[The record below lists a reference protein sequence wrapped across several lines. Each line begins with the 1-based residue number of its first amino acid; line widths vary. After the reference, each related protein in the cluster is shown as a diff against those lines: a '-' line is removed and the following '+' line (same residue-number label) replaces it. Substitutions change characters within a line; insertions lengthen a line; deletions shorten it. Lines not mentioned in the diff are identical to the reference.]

1 MSDTSNPPSIRDIAE
16 IAGVSVATV
25 SRVLNKKGK
34 YSATTEKRVL
44 AVVNSCGYIS
54 NMSAKSLREARS
66 HTVGL
71 IVPNV
76 TNAFFSQLA
85 YSIETE
91 LFQRN
96 YSVFICNSGTDA
108 DKERDYFRTLIG
120 KCVDG
125 ILCISD
131 LNEIPSDILDRG
143 VPIVCIDRRPVVDR
157 VVPWVGNDDR
167 AAAFNATELLIR
179 KGCRHIL
186 FISSHHSAY
195 TRFDRDKGY
204 RQALEAHGIPADE
217 NYSMRRPGIDP
228 TPIETEVMVY
238 DFVQKGLPLDGIICK
253 ISSQLFCAM
262 LWGLRSMEVR
272 GGSVSREYRVLSK
285 ETIFTSCGTRSPARL
300 RAYRVPRAAGS
311 LEAMMPSSGRPF
323 CTKSYTITSVS
334 MGVGSMP
341 GRRML

>member
-76 TNAFFSQLA
+76 ANAFFSQLA

-108 DKERDYFRTLIG
+108 
-120 KCVDG
+120 
-125 ILCISD
+125 
-131 LNEIPSDILDRG
+131 
-143 VPIVCIDRRPVVDR
+143 
-157 VVPWVGNDDR
+157 
-167 AAAFNATELLIR
+167 
-179 KGCRHIL
+179 
-186 FISSHHSAY
+186 
-195 TRFDRDKGY
+195 TR
-204 RQALEAHGIPADE
+204 
-217 NYSMRRPGIDP
+217 S
-228 TPIETEVMVY
+228 
-238 DFVQKGLPLDGIICK
+238 GII
-253 ISSQLFCAM
+253 SA
-262 LWGLRSMEVR
+262 
-272 GGSVSREYRVLSK
+272 
-285 ETIFTSCGTRSPARL
+285 
-300 RAYRVPRAAGS
+300 
-311 LEAMMPSSGRPF
+311 PSSANAWTAS
-323 CTKSYTITSVS
+323 CASAT
-334 MGVGSMP
+334 
-341 GRRML
+341 

>member
-179 KGCRHIL
+179 KGCR
-186 FISSHHSAY
+186 
-195 TRFDRDKGY
+195 
-204 RQALEAHGIPADE
+204 
-217 NYSMRRPGIDP
+217 RPH
-228 TPIETEVMVY
+228 
-238 DFVQKGLPLDGIICK
+238 
-253 ISSQLFCAM
+253 
-262 LWGLRSMEVR
+262 
-272 GGSVSREYRVLSK
+272 
-285 ETIFTSCGTRSPARL
+285 
-300 RAYRVPRAAGS
+300 
-311 LEAMMPSSGRPF
+311 
-323 CTKSYTITSVS
+323 CT
-334 MGVGSMP
+334 
-341 GRRML
+341 

>member
-143 VPIVCIDRRPVVDR
+143 VPILHGEGGYTHESSAVLLSIVSNR
-157 VVPWVGNDDR
+157 
-167 AAAFNATELLIR
+167 ELPRLE
-179 KGCRHIL
+179 KL
-186 FISSHHSAY
+186 AHS
-195 TRFDRDKGY
+195 
-204 RQALEAHGIPADE
+204 
-217 NYSMRRPGIDP
+217 IDP
-228 TPIETEVMVY
+228 TCFLIVSHVTEV
-238 DFVQKGLPLDGIICK
+238 
-253 ISSQLFCAM
+253 
-262 LWGLRSMEVR
+262 
-272 GGSVSREYRVLSK
+272 
-285 ETIFTSCGTRSPARL
+285 
-300 RAYRVPRAAGS
+300 
-311 LEAMMPSSGRPF
+311 SGRGF
-323 CTKSYTITSVS
+323 S
-334 MGVGSMP
+334 MDKDY
-341 GRRML
+341 L

>member
-1 MSDTSNPPSIRDIAE
+1 M
-16 IAGVSVATV
+16 
-25 SRVLNKKGK
+25 
-34 YSATTEKRVL
+34 
-44 AVVNSCGYIS
+44 
-54 NMSAKSLREARS
+54 
-66 HTVGL
+66 
-71 IVPNV
+71 PNV

-179 KGCRHIL
+179 KAAATSCS
-186 FISSHHSAY
+186 F
-195 TRFDRDKGY
+195 
-204 RQALEAHGIPADE
+204 PATT
-217 NYSMRRPGIDP
+217 PP
-228 TPIETEVMVY
+228 TP
-238 DFVQKGLPLDGIICK
+238 
-253 ISSQLFCAM
+253 
-262 LWGLRSMEVR
+262 
-272 GGSVSREYRVLSK
+272 GSTATK
-285 ETIFTSCGTRSPARL
+285 AT
-300 RAYRVPRAAGS
+300 
-311 LEAMMPSSGRPF
+311 GRPWKP
-323 CTKSYTITSVS
+323 TAS
-334 MGVGSMP
+334 
-341 GRRML
+341 RRMKIIACAAPASTPLPSRPK

>member
-228 TPIETEVMVY
+228 TPIETEVMVH
-238 DFVQKGLPLDGIICK
+238 DFVQKGLPLDGIIA
-253 ISSQLFCAM
+253 SSEPAALGTLYA
-262 LWGLRSMEVR
+262 LKRAGLRVPQDVKIVSFDSTLYSLLTDPPLTSIERNPQSIAQKSCELILQMMR
-272 GGSVSREYRVLSK
+272 GEPPA
-285 ETIFTSCGTRSPARL
+285 ETEIYIPTNL
-300 RAYRVPRAAGS
+300 VERASTDG
-311 LEAMMPSSGRPF
+311 
-323 CTKSYTITSVS
+323 
-334 MGVGSMP
+334 
-341 GRRML
+341 

>member
-125 ILCISD
+125 ILCISVAHRMRTVEAAD
-131 LNEIPSDILDRG
+131 NI
-143 VPIVCIDRRPVVDR
+143 IVHSGPGRAHCLHRP
-157 VVPWVGNDDR
+157 P
-167 AAAFNATELLIR
+167 
-179 KGCRHIL
+179 
-186 FISSHHSAY
+186 
-195 TRFDRDKGY
+195 
-204 RQALEAHGIPADE
+204 P
-217 NYSMRRPGIDP
+217 
-228 TPIETEVMVY
+228 
-238 DFVQKGLPLDGIICK
+238 
-253 ISSQLFCAM
+253 
-262 LWGLRSMEVR
+262 R
-272 GGSVSREYRVLSK
+272 GG
-285 ETIFTSCGTRSPARL
+285 
-300 RAYRVPRAAGS
+300 
-311 LEAMMPSSGRPF
+311 
-323 CTKSYTITSVS
+323 
-334 MGVGSMP
+334 P
-341 GRRML
+341 GGALGGQR

>member
-120 KCVDG
+120 KCWT
-125 ILCISD
+125 
-131 LNEIPSDILDRG
+131 IPFLSWCC
-143 VPIVCIDRRPVVDR
+143 P
-157 VVPWVGNDDR
+157 
-167 AAAFNATELLIR
+167 AF
-179 KGCRHIL
+179 
-186 FISSHHSAY
+186 F
-195 TRFDRDKGY
+195 
-204 RQALEAHGIPADE
+204 
-217 NYSMRRPGIDP
+217 
-228 TPIETEVMVY
+228 
-238 DFVQKGLPLDGIICK
+238 
-253 ISSQLFCAM
+253 
-262 LWGLRSMEVR
+262 
-272 GGSVSREYRVLSK
+272 
-285 ETIFTSCGTRSPARL
+285 
-300 RAYRVPRAAGS
+300 
-311 LEAMMPSSGRPF
+311 GRPS
-323 CTKSYTITSVS
+323 K
-334 MGVGSMP
+334 
-341 GRRML
+341 

>member
-167 AAAFNATELLIR
+167 AAAFNATEPTCAFCPESRCTPSHWGRLCAATR
-179 KGCRHIL
+179 PTRPCR
-186 FISSHHSAY
+186 
-195 TRFDRDKGY
+195 
-204 RQALEAHGIPADE
+204 
-217 NYSMRRPGIDP
+217 
-228 TPIETEVMVY
+228 
-238 DFVQKGLPLDGIICK
+238 
-253 ISSQLFCAM
+253 
-262 LWGLRSMEVR
+262 W
-272 GGSVSREYRVLSK
+272 
-285 ETIFTSCGTRSPARL
+285 SPAEHICIWGRT
-300 RAYRVPRAAGS
+300 PRHRRKLQCAVHWPCSAPP
-311 LEAMMPSSGRPF
+311 ARP
-323 CTKSYTITSVS
+323 T
-334 MGVGSMP
+334 
-341 GRRML
+341 

>member
-186 FISSHHSAY
+186 F
-195 TRFDRDKGY
+195 
-204 RQALEAHGIPADE
+204 
-217 NYSMRRPGIDP
+217 
-228 TPIETEVMVY
+228 ETEVMVY
-238 DFVQKGLPLDGIICK
+238 NFVQKGLPLDGIIA
-253 ISSQLFCAM
+253 SSEPAALGTLYA
-262 LWGLRSMEVR
+262 LKRAGLRVPQDVKIVSFDSTLYSLLTDPPLTSIERNPQSIAQKSCELILQMMR
-272 GGSVSREYRVLSK
+272 GEPPA
-285 ETIFTSCGTRSPARL
+285 ETEIYIPTNL
-300 RAYRVPRAAGS
+300 VERASTDG
-311 LEAMMPSSGRPF
+311 
-323 CTKSYTITSVS
+323 
-334 MGVGSMP
+334 
-341 GRRML
+341 